1 MAEELL
7 LEPTIA
13 ISNCKMCA
21 IRKPYY
27 IYIVTK
33 KSWFNIHFYGMT
45 DMKATEEDKYGVW
58 K

>member
-45 DMKATEEDKYGVW
+45 DMKATEEDKYGV
-58 K
+58 